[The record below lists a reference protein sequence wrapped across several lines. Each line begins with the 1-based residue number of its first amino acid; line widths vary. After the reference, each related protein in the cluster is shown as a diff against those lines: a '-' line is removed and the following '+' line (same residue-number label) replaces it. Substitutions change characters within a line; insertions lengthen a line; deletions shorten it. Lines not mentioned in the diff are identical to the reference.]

1 MTRSGERVPGERT
14 SRTRPPGERT
24 DVLIVGG
31 GPVGM
36 ALALDLRYRGIDC
49 VVADAG
55 DGQVRHPKVS
65 TIGPRSM
72 ELLRR
77 WGVADAVRDAGWP
90 ADHPLD
96 IAWVTQV
103 GGHELHRYRRG
114 TAGNRPAFVHTPE
127 PDQVCPAHW
136 LNPVL
141 TRAVGIHPDGPLR
154 LRTSVGHVLRSDDHV
169 EAPLTDHAT
178 GTTTTVR
185 ARFLVACDG
194 AASPV
199 RQACGIGAPALHRT
213 QVFRNILF
221 RAPGLRQRLGDR
233 AALVHFLVLSS
244 TLRFPLRSLDG
255 NDLYNLVVGV
265 DDGAADRADALS
277 LIGAALAF
285 DTPVELLG
293 DGEWHLTH
301 RVADRY
307 RAGRVFL
314 AGDAA
319 HTLSPSGG
327 FGLNTGMGDAA
338 DLGWK
343 LAATLH
349 GWAGRHLLDTYETE
363 RRPIAVESLKEANLN
378 LERTLRRQVPPEIH
392 LDGPEGERA
401 RTEMAERL
409 AHSGV
414 QREFD
419 APEIHFGLRYR
430 SPAVIED
437 PGTPVRDG
445 RPDARWRPGSEP
457 GHRAAHAWWDATTS
471 TLDLFGHGFV
481 LLRFA
486 DHDGLAGLRRAFAGR
501 GVPLTVRDGGDG
513 EVAKL
518 YERSFV
524 LVRPDGHVAW
534 RGDDLPRDPVA
545 FVDTVRGDRAGT
557 THGEPVTGD
566 R

>member
-1 MTRSGERVPGERT
+1 MTHT
-14 SRTRPPGERT
+14 GERT

-36 ALALDLRYRGIDC
+36 SLALDLKHRGIDC

-55 DGQVRHPKVS
+55 DGSVRHPKVS

-72 ELLRR
+72 ELFRR

-96 IAWVTQV
+96 IAWVTRV
-103 GGHELHRYRRG
+103 GGHEIHRYRRG
-114 TAGNRPAFVHTPE
+114 TAADRPAFAHTPE
-127 PDQVCPAHW
+127 PDRICPAHW
-136 LNPVL
+136 LNPL
-141 TRAVGIHPDGPLR
+141 LIRAVGVRPDGPLR
-154 LRTSVGHVLRSDDHV
+154 LRTTVGEVRQTDDHV
-169 EAPLTDHAT
+169 EATLTDHAT
-178 GTTTTVR
+178 GTTSTLR
-185 ARFLVACDG
+185 ARYVVACDG

-199 RQACGIGAPALHRT
+199 RQACGIDSPARHRT
-213 QVFRNILF
+213 QVFRNVLF
-221 RAPGLRQRLGDR
+221 RAPELKERLGDR
-233 AALVHFLVLSS
+233 AALVFFLMLSS
-244 TLRFPLRSLDG
+244 TLRFPMRSLNG
-255 NDLYNLVVGV
+255 SDLYNLVVGV
-265 DDGAADRADALS
+265 DDPTADRVDALS
-277 LIGAALAF
+277 LIRDAIAL

-327 FGLNTGMGDAA
+327 FGLNTGIGDAA

-343 LAATLH
+343 LAATLD
-349 GWAGRHLLDTYETE
+349 GWAGDGLLDTYDTE
-363 RRPIAVESLKEANLN
+363 RRPIAVESLNEANLN
-378 LERTLRRQVPPEIH
+378 LQRTLRRRVPPEIH

-401 RTEMAERL
+401 RAEMAERL
-409 AHSGV
+409 RTSGV

-430 SPAVIED
+430 SLAVVED
-437 PGTPVRDG
+437 PDVPVRPG
-445 RPDARWRPGSEP
+445 KPDADWRPGSEP

-471 TLDLFGHGFV
+471 TLDLFGRGFV

-486 DHDGLAGLRRAFAGR
+486 DSVELGGMRAAFAERGIPLAVHDGTGA
-501 GVPLTVRDGGDG
+501 D

-534 RGDDLPRDPVA
+534 RGDDLPRDA
-545 FVDTVRGDRAGT
+545 AALADTVRGASGPGRAGSVRVP
-557 THGEPVTGD
+557 G
-566 R
+566 

>member
-1 MTRSGERVPGERT
+1 MTHSGEQ
-14 SRTRPPGERT
+14 T
-24 DVLIVGG
+24 DVLVVGG

-36 ALALDLRYRGIDC
+36 ALALDLAYRGIDC
-49 VVADAG
+49 MVVDAG
-55 DGQVRHPKVS
+55 DGHVRHPKVS

-72 ELLRR
+72 ELFRR
-77 WGVADAVRDAGWP
+77 WGVADAVRNAGWP

-96 IAWVTQV
+96 IAWVTRV
-103 GGHELHRYRRG
+103 GGHEIHRYRRG
-114 TAGNRPAFVHTPE
+114 TAGDRPAFAHTPE
-127 PDQVCPAHW
+127 PDQICPAHW

-141 TRAVGIHPDGPLR
+141 TRAVGVSPDGPLR
-154 LRTSVGHVLRSDDHV
+154 LRTTVDRVLQADDHV
-169 EAPLTDHAT
+169 VAALTDHAA
-178 GTTTTVR
+178 GTTGTVR

-194 AASPV
+194 AASPI
-199 RQACGIGAPALHRT
+199 RRACGIDAPARHRT

-221 RAPGLRQRLGDR
+221 RAPELKERLGDR
-233 AALVHFLVLSS
+233 AALVHFLMLSS
-244 TLRFPLRSLDG
+244 TLRFPMRALNG
-255 NDLYNLVVGV
+255 VDLYNLVVGV
-265 DDGAADRADALS
+265 DDDAADRVDALS
-277 LIGAALAF
+277 LIGDALAF
-285 DTPVELLG
+285 DTPVELLS

-307 RAGRVFL
+307 RAGHVFL

-327 FGLNTGMGDAA
+327 FGLGTGIGDAA

-343 LAATLH
+343 LAATLN

-363 RRPIAVESLKEANLN
+363 RRPIAVESLNEANLN
-378 LERTLRRQVPPEIH
+378 LQRTMRRRLPPEVH

-401 RTEMAERL
+401 RAEMAKRL
-409 AHSGV
+409 ENSGV

-437 PGTPVRDG
+437 PDVPMRHGS
-445 RPDARWRPGSEP
+445 PDADWRPGSEP
-457 GHRAAHAWWDATTS
+457 GYRAAHAWWDETTS

-481 LLRFA
+481 LLCFSE
-486 DHDGLAGLRRAFAGR
+486 HDGLAGVERAFAER
-501 GVPLTVRDGGDG
+501 GVPLTVRYGGDG

-518 YERSFV
+518 YRRSFV

-534 RGDDLPRDPVA
+534 RGDELPGDPAA
-545 FVDTVRGDRAGT
+545 FADTVRGDRAQAVRGS
-557 THGEPVTGD
+557 

>member
-1 MTRSGERVPGERT
+1 MTRSDEW
-14 SRTRPPGERT
+14 T

-36 ALALDLRYRGIDC
+36 ALALDLTYRGIDC

-72 ELLRR
+72 ELFRR
-77 WGVADAVRDAGWP
+77 WGVADAVRGAGWP
-90 ADHPLD
+90 SDHSLD
-96 IAWVTQV
+96 IAWVTRV
-103 GGHELHRYRRG
+103 GGHEVHRYRRG
-114 TAGNRPAFVHTPE
+114 TAGDRPAFAHTPE
-127 PDQVCPAHW
+127 PDQMCPAHW

-141 TRAVGIHPDGPLR
+141 IQAVGVHPDGPLR
-154 LRTSVGHVLRSDDHV
+154 LRTTVERVRQTDEHVAAD
-169 EAPLTDHAT
+169 LTDHAT
-178 GTTTTVR
+178 GTTGTVR

-194 AASPV
+194 ASSPI
-199 RQACGIGAPALHRT
+199 RQACGIDAPARHRT

-221 RAPGLRQRLGDR
+221 RAPELNERLGDR
-233 AALVHFLVLSS
+233 AALVYFLMLSS
-244 TLRFPLRSLDG
+244 TLRFPMRSLNG
-255 NDLYNLVVGV
+255 RDLYNLVVAG
-265 DDGAADRADALS
+265 DDDTPDRADPLS
-277 LIGAALAF
+277 LIGAALAV

-293 DGEWHLTH
+293 DGAWQLTH

-307 RAGRVFL
+307 RSGRVFL

-327 FGLNTGMGDAA
+327 FGLNTGIGDAA

-343 LAATLH
+343 LAAALN
-349 GWAGRHLLDTYETE
+349 GWAGHLLLDTYDTE
-363 RRPIAVESLKEANLN
+363 RRPIAVESLQEANLN
-378 LERTLRRQVPPEIH
+378 LQRTMRRQVPPEIH

-401 RTEMAERL
+401 RLKMSKVLES
-409 AHSGV
+409 SGA

-437 PGTPVRDG
+437 PRVPVRHG
-445 RPDARWRPGSEP
+445 KPDAGWRPGSEP
-457 GHRAAHAWWDATTS
+457 GYRAAHAWWDAGTS

-481 LLRFA
+481 LLCFTESA
-486 DHDGLAGLRRAFAGR
+486 QLPSVERAFADR
-501 GVPLTVRDGGDG
+501 GVPLAVRAGAGG
-513 EVAKL
+513 EVARL

-534 RGDDLPRDPVA
+534 RGDELPRDPAVFA
-545 FVDTVRGDRAGT
+545 DTVRGG
-557 THGEPVTGD
+557 G
-566 R
+566 

>member
-1 MTRSGERVPGERT
+1 MTPS
-14 SRTRPPGERT
+14 GERT

-36 ALALDLRYRGIDC
+36 AMALDLTYRGIDC

-96 IAWVTQV
+96 IAWVTRV
-103 GGHELHRYRRG
+103 GGHEIHRYRRG
-114 TAGNRPAFVHTPE
+114 TARNRPAFAHTPE

-141 TRAVGIHPDGPLR
+141 TRAVGVHPEGPLR
-154 LRTSVGHVLRSDDHV
+154 LLTTVGQVRQARDHV
-169 EAPLTDHAT
+169 DADLTDHAT
-178 GTTTTVR
+178 GRTGTVR
-185 ARFLVACDG
+185 ARFVVACDG
-194 AASPV
+194 ASSPI
-199 RQACGIGAPALHRT
+199 RRACGIEAPARHRA

-221 RAPGLRQRLGDR
+221 RAPELKERLGGR
-233 AALVHFLVLSS
+233 AALLYFLMLSS
-244 TLRFPLRSLDG
+244 TVRFPMRSLNG
-255 NDLYNLVVGV
+255 SDLYNLVVGA
-265 DDGAADRADALS
+265 DDDETGGADAMA
-277 LIGAALAF
+277 LIRDALAL
-285 DTPVELLG
+285 DTPVELLS
-293 DGEWHLTH
+293 DSTWHLTH

-319 HTLSPSGG
+319 HTLAPAGG
-327 FGLNTGMGDAA
+327 FGLNTGIGDAA
-338 DLGWK
+338 DLSWK
-343 LAATLH
+343 LAAALD
-349 GWAGRHLLDTYETE
+349 GWAGQGLLDTYETE
-363 RRPIAVESLKEANLN
+363 RRPIAVASVEEANVN
-378 LERTLRRQVPPEIH
+378 LQRTLRRTVPPEIH
-392 LDGPEGERA
+392 LDGPEGEQA
-401 RTEMAERL
+401 RREMAKRL
-409 AHSGV
+409 ADSGA

-419 APEIHFGLRYR
+419 APAIHFGLRYR

-437 PGTPVRDG
+437 PGVPVRTG
-445 RPDARWRPGSEP
+445 TPDAGWRPGSEP
-457 GHRAAHAWWDATTS
+457 GYRAAHAWWDATTS
-471 TLDLFGHGFV
+471 TLDLFGRGFV
-481 LLRFA
+481 LLRFGG
-486 DHDGLAGLRRAFAGR
+486 DDGLAGVERAFAER
-501 GVPLTVRDGGDG
+501 GVPLTVRGGGDE

-518 YERSFV
+518 YERAFV

-534 RGDDLPRDPVA
+534 RGDELPCDPVA
-545 FVDTVRGDRAGT
+545 LVDTVRGERAGA
-557 THGEPVTGD
+557 GRDG

>member
-1 MTRSGERVPGERT
+1 MTRSDDF
-14 SRTRPPGERT
+14 T

-36 ALALDLRYRGIDC
+36 ALALDLTYRGIDC

-55 DGQVRHPKVS
+55 DGTVRHPKVS

-77 WGVADAVRDAGWP
+77 WGVADAVRGAGWP
-90 ADHPLD
+90 AGHPLD
-96 IAWVTQV
+96 IAWVTRV
-103 GGHELHRYRRG
+103 GGHEVHRYRRG
-114 TAGNRPAFVHTPE
+114 TAGDRPAFAHTPE
-127 PDQVCPAHW
+127 PDQICPAHW

-141 TRAVGIHPDGPLR
+141 TRAVGVHPDGPLR
-154 LRTSVGHVLRSDDHV
+154 LRTTVDRVVRGEDHV
-169 EAPLTDHAT
+169 EATLTDHAT
-178 GTTTTVR
+178 GRAGTVR

-199 RQACGIGAPALHRT
+199 RQACGIDAPARHRT

-221 RAPGLRQRLGDR
+221 RAPELRERLGER
-233 AALVHFLVLSS
+233 AALVHFLLLSS
-244 TLRFPLRSLDG
+244 TLRFPLRALNG
-255 NDLYNLVVGV
+255 RDLYNLVVGV
-265 DDGAADRADALS
+265 DDDSAGRADALS
-277 LIGAALAF
+277 LIGDALAF
-285 DTPVELLG
+285 DTPVEVLS

-327 FGLNTGMGDAA
+327 FGLNTGIADAA

-343 LAATLH
+343 IAATVD
-349 GWAGRHLLDTYETE
+349 GWAGPGLLDTYETE
-363 RRPIAVESLKEANLN
+363 RRPIAVESLEEANLN
-378 LERTLRRQVPPEIH
+378 LQRTLGRQVPAEIH
-392 LDGPEGERA
+392 LDGPAGERA
-401 RTEMAERL
+401 RREMAGRL
-409 AHSGV
+409 ESSGV

-430 SPAVIED
+430 SPIVVED
-437 PGTPVRDG
+437 PGVPVRQG
-445 RPDARWRPGSEP
+445 RPDADWRPGSEP
-457 GHRAAHAWWDATTS
+457 GYRAAHAWWDATTS
-471 TLDLFGHGFV
+471 TLDLFGQGFV

-486 DHDGLAGLRRAFAGR
+486 EHGELAGLERAFADR
-501 GVPLTVRDGGDG
+501 GVPLTVLGGGDG

-534 RGDDLPRDPVA
+534 RGDEPPRDPA
-545 FVDTVRGDRAGT
+545 ALADIVRGAGA
-557 THGEPVTGD
+557 GE
-566 R
+566 

>member
-1 MTRSGERVPGERT
+1 MPHSGEW
-14 SRTRPPGERT
+14 T

-36 ALALDLRYRGIDC
+36 VLALDLTYRGIDC
-49 VVADAG
+49 VVVDAG
-55 DGQVRHPKVS
+55 DGEVRHPKVS

-72 ELLRR
+72 ELFRR
-77 WGVADAVRDAGWP
+77 WGVADAIRGAGWP

-96 IAWVTQV
+96 IAWVTRV
-103 GGHELHRYRRG
+103 GGHEIYRYRRG
-114 TAGNRPAFVHTPE
+114 TAGNRPAFAHTPE
-127 PDQVCPAHW
+127 PDQICPAHW

-141 TRAVGIHPDGPLR
+141 TRAVGVHPDGPLR
-154 LRTSVGHVLRSDDHV
+154 LRTTVDRVVQADDHV
-169 EAPLTDHAT
+169 HATLTDHAT
-178 GTTTTVR
+178 GVTGTVR

-194 AASPV
+194 AASPI
-199 RQACGIGAPALHRT
+199 RQSCGIDAPARHRT
-213 QVFRNILF
+213 QVFRNVLF
-221 RAPGLRQRLGDR
+221 RAPELKERLGDR
-233 AALVHFLVLSS
+233 AALVYFLMLSS
-244 TLRFPLRSLDG
+244 TLRFPMRSLNG
-255 NDLYNLVVGV
+255 SDLYNLVVGV
-265 DDGAADRADALS
+265 DDDTADRVDALS
-277 LIGAALAF
+277 LISDALAL

-293 DGEWHLTH
+293 DSEWHLTH

-327 FGLNTGMGDAA
+327 FGLNTGIGDAA

-343 LAATLH
+343 LAATLN
-349 GWAGRHLLDTYETE
+349 GWAGRRLLDTYETE
-363 RRPIAVESLKEANLN
+363 RRPIAVESLNEANLN
-378 LERTLRRQVPPEIH
+378 LQRTMRREVPPEVH

-409 AHSGV
+409 ESSGAR
-414 QREFD
+414 REFD

-430 SPAVIED
+430 SPAIIDD
-437 PGTPVRDG
+437 PDVPMRDG
-445 RPDARWRPGSEP
+445 RPDAGWRPGSEP
-457 GHRAAHAWWDATTS
+457 GYRAAHAWWDATTS
-471 TLDLFGHGFV
+471 TLDLFGQGFV

-486 DHDGLAGLRRAFAGR
+486 EHDGLAGVEGAFAER
-501 GVPLTVRDGGDG
+501 GVPLTVRNGGDG

-534 RGDDLPRDPVA
+534 RGDDLPRDPAA
-545 FVDTVRGDRAGT
+545 FADTVRGDRAEAVHAG
-557 THGEPVTGD
+557 HG
-566 R
+566 

>member
-1 MTRSGERVPGERT
+1 MSAVSAGRESPRAGARGTAPT
-14 SRTRPPGERT
+14 GERT

-36 ALALDLRYRGIDC
+36 ALALDLTYRGIDC

-72 ELLRR
+72 ELFRR
-77 WGVADAVRDAGWP
+77 WGVADAIRDAGWP

-96 IAWVTQV
+96 IAWVTRV
-103 GGHELHRYRRG
+103 GGHEVYRYRRG
-114 TAGNRPAFVHTPE
+114 TAGDRPAFAHTPE

-141 TRAVGIHPDGPLR
+141 TRAVGVHPDGPLR
-154 LRTSVGHVLRSDDHV
+154 LRTTVDGVLQADDHV
-169 EAPLTDHAT
+169 DATLTDHAT
-178 GTTTTVR
+178 GRTGTVR

-194 AASPV
+194 AASPI
-199 RQACGIGAPALHRT
+199 RQACGIEAPACHRT

-221 RAPGLRQRLGDR
+221 RAPELRERLGDR
-233 AALVHFLVLSS
+233 AALVYFLMLSS
-244 TLRFPLRSLDG
+244 TLRFPLRSLNG
-255 NDLYNLVVGV
+255 SDLYNLVVGA
-265 DDGAADRADALS
+265 DDDAEGADALS
-277 LIGAALAF
+277 LISDALAL

-327 FGLNTGMGDAA
+327 FGLNTGVGDAA
-338 DLGWK
+338 DLSWK
-343 LAATLH
+343 LAATLE
-349 GWAGRHLLDTYETE
+349 GWAGDRLLDTYETE

-378 LERTLRRQVPPEIH
+378 LRRTMRRQVPPEVH

-401 RTEMAERL
+401 RTKMAERL
-409 AHSGV
+409 KNSGA

-419 APEIHFGLRYR
+419 APEIHFGLRYG
-430 SPAVIED
+430 SPAIIED
-437 PGTPVRDG
+437 PDVPTRHGKA
-445 RPDARWRPGSEP
+445 DAHWRPGSEP
-457 GHRAAHAWWDATTS
+457 GYRAAHAWWDATTS
-471 TLDLFGHGFV
+471 TLDLFGRGFV

-486 DHDGLAGLRRAFAGR
+486 GHEGLAELGGVERAFAER
-501 GVPLTVRDGGDG
+501 GVPLTVHDGGDG

-518 YERSFV
+518 YERPFV

-534 RGDDLPRDPVA
+534 RGNDLPADPVA
-545 FVDTVRGDRAGT
+545 FADTVRGAG
-557 THGEPVTGD
+557 
-566 R
+566 